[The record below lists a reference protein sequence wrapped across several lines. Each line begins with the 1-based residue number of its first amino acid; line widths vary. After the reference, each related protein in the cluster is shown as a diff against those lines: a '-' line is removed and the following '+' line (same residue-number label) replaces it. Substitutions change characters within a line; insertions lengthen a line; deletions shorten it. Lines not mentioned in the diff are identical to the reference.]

1 MRPAH
6 RGQGLRHPPATAQR
20 PADRPS
26 SCQLTV
32 SPLGHVAPPA
42 TNGAEDRE
50 LQGSAGALQPTNP
63 PLGCPGGRLPD
74 YLKPVR
80 KGGPGPEVFILWRNV
95 LRLAGELR
103 IEGRYPQMAGAIL
116 RLLTAFVD
124 ASTVTQTDMPTL
136 RQRDEISSP
145 NGSAS
150 LKHEGARSGAES
162 DVAHAIPVL
171 SDTVVNVASVP
182 QRSPLRYPGGKTW
195 LVPEIRKY
203 LAGLDFRPEVFVEPF
218 AGGGI
223 ASLTA
228 VMDCYVDRAVLCE
241 RDPDISNLWQC
252 MLDDAEELARRVEG
266 FVATPEN
273 VNAVFADAGVSGMD
287 AAFRTL
293 LRNRVSRGG
302 IMAKGASV
310 MKQGENGHGIS
321 SRWYPDTLAAR
332 IRAIGNYAERLDFFQ
347 GDGVSLVELCKDN
360 EAAAFFIDPPYTA
373 AGKRAG
379 RRLYTYNEIDHEDLF
394 ERMSLVRGVFMM
406 TYDESPDVIEMAR
419 RRGFHLAK
427 VPMKNTHHAVM
438 YELLIMSHGLTS

>member
-1 MRPAH
+1 MTEPRTDLFTFN
-6 RGQGLRHPPATAQR
+6 QSDATSLTEERAKGAAELKVAQ
-20 PADRPS
+20 
-26 SCQLTV
+26 
-32 SPLGHVAPPA
+32 
-42 TNGAEDRE
+42 
-50 LQGSAGALQPTNP
+50 
-63 PLGCPGGRLPD
+63 
-74 YLKPVR
+74 
-80 KGGPGPEVFILWRNV
+80 
-95 LRLAGELR
+95 
-103 IEGRYPQMAGAIL
+103 
-116 RLLTAFVD
+116 
-124 ASTVTQTDMPTL
+124 
-136 RQRDEISSP
+136 
-145 NGSAS
+145 
-150 LKHEGARSGAES
+150 
-162 DVAHAIPVL
+162 AIPVL
-171 SDTVVNVASVP
+171 SDTAVNVSSVP

-228 VMDCYVDRAVLCE
+228 VMDNYVDRAVLCE

-273 VNAVFADAGVSGMD
+273 VSTVFEDAGASGVD
-287 AAFRTL
+287 AAFQTL

-321 SRWYPDTLAAR
+321 SRWYADTLAAR
-332 IRAIGNYAERLDFFQ
+332 IRAIGNYADRFDFFQ
-347 GDGVSLVELCKDN
+347 GDGVGLVELCKEN
-360 EAAAFFIDPPYTA
+360 VEAAFFIDPPYTA

-394 ERMSLVRGVFMM
+394 ERMSRVKGVFMM
-406 TYDESPDVIEMAR
+406 TYDESADVIDMAR

-427 VPMKNTHHAVM
+427 VAMKNTHHAVM
-438 YELLIMSHGLTS
+438 YELLITSRELTP